1 MARIPLVT
9 EFESRG
15 LDRAI
20 KEFKKLETTG
30 QKIGYGLQKAFLP
43 ATAALGGLAAA
54 AGVSVKAAAED
65 AAQQAELARQLEA
78 TTGATDKQ
86 IAAVEQ
92 YIAQTELAAAVSD
105 SELRPAF
112 ANLVRATGDVTEAQK
127 LMTLALDVAAA
138 TGKDLEGVTQA
149 LQEGIQGEV
158 GPLKELDK
166 SLTDMIA
173 SGASADEVM
182 AQLADTFGGAA
193 AESTETVE
201 GKFKLMKI
209 QLDNTKE
216 SIGKAL
222 LPILDKLLPYLE
234 RMATWISENTEL
246 FLTIGAV
253 VGTFAAAIVA
263 ANIALG
269 VFNTIQGI
277 TSALNIAMGRTA
289 DSTTASF
296 SAMWVATGV
305 GVIIAIIAV
314 IVVLQA
320 KFDILGKAVDALKFI
335 FSKVWDAIK
344 FYLNLWIDA
353 LNLIISAI
361 NKIPGI
367 DIPEIPRLGNEA
379 ETAGEQVDGLAEAM
393 VRAETASDKAAQTFL
408 QFDKGLLNI
417 AASGDEMQTTLGR
430 VNVETDKLNEGI
442 ETATT
447 RLDKFF
453 DALDQQKA
461 TDEFIEEI
469 KEIEKQL
476 GNAAQES
483 PAFLEAQEQAYEAV
497 RKLRSERE
505 DLSDAF
511 YEALIINIDQGNL
524 DYVAEVMGNLV
535 DLGGLEIP
543 INFDVTG
550 FTMPDF
556 GNIQNSAGFQ
566 NALAGAEFGAAGV
579 TIINNYL
586 PPGVSPTELQDS
598 QTSQNTRRGPSTYE
612 VAGAG
617 VL

>member
-15 LDRAI
+15 LDRAV
-20 KEFKKLETTG
+20 KEFKKLEG
-30 QKIGYGLQKAFLP
+30 VGAKVGYGLKKAFLP

-86 IAAVEQ
+86 IAAVES
-92 YIAQTELAAAVSD
+92 YIAETELAAAVTD

-112 ANLVRATGDVTEAQK
+112 ANLVRATGDVTEAQE
-127 LMTLALDVAAA
+127 LMSLALDVAAG
-138 TGKDLEGVTQA
+138 TGKDLQTVTEA
-149 LQEGIQGEV
+149 LQEATMGEV
-158 GPLKELDK
+158 GPLKELDR
-166 SLTDMIA
+166 SLTDMIS
-173 SGASADEVM
+173 SGADADEVM
-182 AQLADTFGGAA
+182 GKLADTFGGAA

-222 LPILDKLLPYLE
+222 LPVLETLLPYLE

-246 FLTIGAV
+246 FLVIGAV

-269 VFNTIQGI
+269 IFNTIQGI
-277 TSALNIAMGRTA
+277 TTALNIAMGRTA

-296 SAMWVATGV
+296 TAMWVATGV
-305 GVIIAIIAV
+305 GIIIAIIAA
-314 IVVLQA
+314 IVVLQL
-320 KFDILGKAVDALKFI
+320 KFNILGKAADLIKFL
-335 FSKVWDAIK
+335 FENAWAAIK
-344 FYLNLWIDA
+344 WTINKAIDGI
-353 LNLIISAI
+353 NELIGLI

-367 DIPEIPRLGNEA
+367 DIPQIGHIGDQAEEAGNW
-379 ETAGEQVDGLAEAM
+379 VDQFTQHMA
-393 VRAETASDKAAQTFL
+393 RAENQTDRTTQTFL
-408 QFDKGLLNI
+408 QFDKGLIEIEDQSKKL
-417 AASGDEMQTTLGR
+417 TKTLGR
-430 VNVETDKLNEGI
+430 VNEAFDPLNEGI

-453 DALDQQKA
+453 NSLDQQKA

-469 KEIEKQL
+469 KEIERTL
-476 GNAAQES
+476 GNAAIGSDQ
-483 PAFLEAQEQAYEAV
+483 FIEAQNDAYEAV
-497 RKLRSERE
+497 RQLRNERE

-524 DYVAEVMGNLV
+524 AYVVELMGKLE
-535 DLGGLEIP
+535 DLGGIEIP
-543 INFDVTG
+543 VDFAVTG
-550 FTMPDF
+550 ADLITGELGLTAGSLF
-556 GNIQNSAGFQ
+556 GGQNFAGGFSQQTTNI
-566 NALAGAEFGAAGV
+566 
-579 TIINNYL
+579 IL
-586 PPGVSPTELQDS
+586 PPGTTPAEVLAAQREE
-598 QTSQNTRRGPSTYE
+598 NTRRGVATYE

-617 VL
+617 NL